1 MRMLLIAG
9 AGSAALIAGTA
20 ALAQTTA
27 QAPVPGAKVYSR
39 AAAQAMVAEHFARLD
54 TNRDGFLT
62 KAEADAAKA
71 AHGAKRGERRAKH
84 SGGMFERLDTNRDG
98 TINRAEFDA
107 AHANRQQR
115 MAARDKDGDGRR
127 DARGMRGGRGFGAF
141 GGHMFEMG
149 DANRDGRVSL
159 QEATGAALRHF
170 DSADA
175 NRDGQISPEERQ
187 QMRQQMRAQR
197 RPG

>member
-1 MRMLLIAG
+1 M
-9 AGSAALIAGTA
+9 
-20 ALAQTTA
+20 
-27 QAPVPGAKVYSR
+27 P
-39 AAAQAMVAEHFARLD
+39 AR
-54 TNRDGFLT
+54 
-62 KAEADAAKA
+62 
-71 AHGAKRGERRAKH
+71 
-84 SGGMFERLDTNRDG
+84 
-98 TINRAEFDA
+98 
-107 AHANRQQR
+107 
-115 MAARDKDGDGRR
+115 
-127 DARGMRGGRGFGAF
+127 ARGRRGGRFGAF

-187 QMRQQMRAQR
+187 QMRQKIRTER